1 MSNAIE
7 NHHRLLKR
15 QLRDFPKISEMTLQH
30 LQALIDVVND
40 TYQQVDRERRLLEN
54 ALEVTAQELTAVNRQ
69 LQLFIENAPTGIAML
84 DAQLRYLYT
93 SQRWL
98 KDRKLTGID
107 VVGKSYYDLSPVISA
122 EKKEKHQRC
131 LLGES
136 ISCEEDRIIFSDGS
150 YGWVRWEIKP
160 WMNQDGSVGG
170 IIIFSEDITA
180 RKMAEEDL
188 RIASVAFQA
197 SDGMI
202 VTDKEGNILRVND
215 AFEKIS
221 GYSSAELVGKSSS
234 MFKAP
239 EYHDEAFY
247 RNMWEAM
254 SSEGKW
260 EGSVWN
266 RNKDGRILPVWLSIS
281 AVRGLDGVNTHYIGI
296 YSNTS
301 DPREAER
308 KILEL
313 AYYDPLT
320 NLPNR
325 RLLMDRLN
333 QARVAATRN
342 HVFGAVLLIDIDRF
356 KSINDTRGHDMGD
369 QVLMAVAQSLR
380 SNLRE
385 MDTAARLGGDE
396 FIVLIPD
403 LGTNAENA
411 LHALTLIAD
420 KLHKSISEPVNLNG
434 ISHTTTSSIGIALFS
449 DKTQG
454 TNELLKEADLAL
466 YQAKAAGR
474 NTIRFFNDAMHIQF
488 TEKTTMEA
496 SLKRAMDKGELSLM
510 YQPQVDQYGKVIG
523 AEALLR
529 WSPLELDVIPPDVFI
544 PIAEEA
550 GLIVS
555 IGEWALRGAC
565 EQLKRWSLDD
575 STKHLVL
582 SVNISA
588 KQFRK
593 PNFAQV
599 VKNAV
604 NKAAINPQLLKL
616 ELTESLLLEDVESVI
631 STMNVLREFGI
642 QFSMDDFGTGYS
654 SLSYLK
660 RLPLDEIKIDKSFVL
675 DIAWDDGDRAIIR
688 SILSL
693 AQTLKL
699 KVVAEGVETIEQRDY
714 LLAEGCCFYQGYLYG
729 KPLSE
734 ESFQM
739 LVDTLEQG
747 NVQS

>member
-1 MSNAIE
+1 MATEKSNQ
-7 NHHRLLKR
+7 HRLLRR
-15 QLRDFPKISEMTLQH
+15 QLRGFPEISAMNPDHWIAFL
-30 LQALIDVVND
+30 DVVNE

-54 ALEVTAQELTAVNRQ
+54 AIEVTAQELTGVNRQ

-84 DAQLRYLYT
+84 DGQLRYLYA
-93 SQRWL
+93 SRRWVE
-98 KDRKLTGID
+98 DRKLEAID
-107 VVGKSYYDLSPVISA
+107 IIGKSHYDLSPNISDD
-122 EKKEKHQRC
+122 KKNMHQRC
-131 LLGES
+131 LAGES
-136 ISCEEDRIIFSDGS
+136 FSCEEDRIIFADGS
-150 YGWVRWEIKP
+150 YGWIRWEVKP
-160 WMNQDGSVGG
+160 WFNSDGTVGG

-180 RKMAEEDL
+180 RKKAEEEL
-188 RIASVAFQA
+188 RIASVAFQS

-202 VTDKEGNILRVND
+202 VTDNQGNILRVNS

-221 GYSSAELVGKSSS
+221 GYMAEELVGRNTSIFKST
-234 MFKAP
+234 

-254 SSEGKW
+254 SSEGRW

-266 RNKDGRILPVWLSIS
+266 RNKEGRTVPVWLSIS
-281 AVRGLDGVNTHYIGI
+281 AVKGQDGANSHYIGI

-325 RLLMDRLN
+325 RLLLDRLN
-333 QARVAATRN
+333 QARIAAIRN

-403 LGTNAENA
+403 LGSHAENA
-411 LHALTLIAD
+411 MHALNLIAE

-434 ISHTTTSSIGIALFS
+434 IIHTTTASVGITLFS

-474 NTIRFFNDAMHIQF
+474 NTVRFFNDAMHIQF

-510 YQPQVDQYGKVIG
+510 YQPQVDQYGHVIG

-529 WSPLELDVIPPDVFI
+529 WSPVDQDIISPDVFI

-555 IGEWALRGAC
+555 IGDWVLKGAC
-565 EQLKRWSLDD
+565 AQLKRWSQNEL
-575 STKHLVL
+575 TKHLVL

-593 PNFAQV
+593 ANFAQMV
-599 VKNAV
+599 EDAV
-604 NKAAINPQLLKL
+604 SVAGIDPGLLKL
-616 ELTESLLLEDVESVI
+616 ELTESLLLEDVDAVI
-631 STMNVLREFGI
+631 STMNVLRKLGVK
-642 QFSMDDFGTGYS
+642 FSMDDFGTGYS

-660 RLPLDEIKIDKSFVL
+660 RLPLDELKIDKSFVL
-675 DIAWDDGDRAIIR
+675 DIAWDEGDRAIIR

-714 LLAEGCCFYQGYLYG
+714 LLEEGCCFYQGYLYG

-734 ESFQM
+734 ENFQS
-739 LVDTLEQG
+739 LINTLQ
-747 NVQS
+747 

>member
-1 MSNAIE
+1 MSFEIN
-7 NHHRLLKR
+7 NQHRLLKR
-15 QLRDFPKISEMTLQH
+15 QLRNFPDIPDLNSEQCL
-30 LQALIDVVND
+30 ALLNVVNE
-40 TYQQVDRERRLLEN
+40 TYHQVDRERRLLEN
-54 ALEVTAQELTAVNRQ
+54 AIEVTAQELTGVNKQ
-69 LQLFIENAPTGIAML
+69 LQLFIENAPTGIVML
-84 DAQLRYLYT
+84 DSQLRYLYA
-93 SQRWL
+93 SRRWL
-98 KDRKLTGID
+98 EDRKLLGID
-107 VVGKSYYDLSPVISA
+107 IIGKSHYELSPNIS
-122 EKKEKHQRC
+122 EDKKRMLQKC

-136 ISCEEDRIIFSDGS
+136 ASCNEDRIIYSDGT
-150 YGWVRWEIKP
+150 YGWIRWEVKP
-160 WMNQDGSVGG
+160 WLGADGDVGG
-170 IIIFSEDITA
+170 LIIFSEDITA
-180 RKMAEEDL
+180 RKSAEEEL
-188 RIASVAFQA
+188 RIASVAFQS

-202 VTDKEGNILRVND
+202 VTDHQGNILRVNS

-221 GYSSAELVGKSSS
+221 GYVADELVGKKTSI
-234 MFKAP
+234 FKSP
-239 EYHDEAFY
+239 EYHDDAFY
-247 RNMWEAM
+247 RNLWEAV
-254 SSEGKW
+254 STEGKW

-266 RNKDGRILPVWLSIS
+266 RNKEGRTIPVWLSIS
-281 AVRGLDGVNTHYIGI
+281 AVRGLDGTHTHYIGI

-325 RLLMDRLN
+325 RLLLDRLN
-333 QARVAATRN
+333 QARLAATRN
-342 HVFGAVLLIDIDRF
+342 HVYGAILIIDIDRF

-396 FIVLIPD
+396 FVVLIPD
-403 LGTNAENA
+403 LGPNAENA
-411 LHALTLIAD
+411 MYSLKLVAD

-434 ISHTTTSSIGIALFS
+434 IIHTTTSSIGIALFS

-474 NTIRFFNDAMHIQF
+474 NTIQFFNDAMHIRF
-488 TEKTTMEA
+488 TEKMTMEA

-510 YQPQVDQYGKVIG
+510 FQPQVDKNGHVVG

-529 WSPLELDVIPPDVFI
+529 WSPLDNDVIPPDVFI
-544 PIAEEA
+544 PVAEEA
-550 GLIVS
+550 GLITS
-555 IGEWALRGAC
+555 IGEWALNGAC
-565 EQLKRWSLDD
+565 DQLKRWSQNE
-575 STKHLVL
+575 STSKLAL

-588 KQFRK
+588 KQFRAE
-593 PNFAQV
+593 NFANMVQA
-599 VKNAV
+599 AV
-604 NKAAINPQLLKL
+604 NSAGINPGLLKL
-616 ELTESLLLEDVESVI
+616 ELTESLLLDNVDAVI
-631 STMNVLREFGI
+631 STMNALRNFGVK
-642 QFSMDDFGTGYS
+642 FSMDDFGTGYS

-660 RLPLDEIKIDKSFVL
+660 RLPLDELKIDKSFVL
-675 DIAWDDGDRAIIR
+675 DIAWDEGDRAIIR

-699 KVVAEGVETIEQRDY
+699 RVVAEGVETIEQRDY

-734 ESFQM
+734 ESFQS
-739 LVDTLEQG
+739 LLSTLQ
-747 NVQS
+747 